1 MVEQQFYFEK
11 EEDGKL
17 IQIDISKNYDRE
29 KVYLNVHDGESFA
42 SVELNEE
49 TMDGIFNTLAE
60 LLNY

>member
-17 IQIDISKNYDRE
+17 IQIDITKNHDRE
-29 KVYLNVHDGESFA
+29 KVYLNVHDGKNFT

-49 TMDGIFNTLAE
+49 VMDDIYNTLAE